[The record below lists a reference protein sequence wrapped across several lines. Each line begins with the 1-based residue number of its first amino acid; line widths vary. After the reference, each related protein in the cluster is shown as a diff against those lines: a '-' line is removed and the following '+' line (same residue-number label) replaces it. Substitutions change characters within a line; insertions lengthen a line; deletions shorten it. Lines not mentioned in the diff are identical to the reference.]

1 MLDNELYSFSN
12 HRRESKFNL
21 EELLNAFQ
29 AEFWNGSHW
38 LAKVIKSLSLLAQA
52 NENHFEIPS
61 QILDSFQVLK
71 SNLLDT
77 ASLMKNYEKICQ
89 RFKFNQSHLF
99 LRPIA
104 PSLGKPSGSD
114 VSKIKG
120 RSVPPD
126 DRTVDRFKPS
136 HYSIAINDYDE
147 DVLKNVKA
155 GIENCSLLARVWAY
169 QKLPSAGCYRHILM
183 KRCPIFQNSQILWH
197 QNSARK
203 NFIWQRKFRRCTNN
217 W

>member
-1 MLDNELYSFSN
+1 MNFIPFQIIEKNQNSILKNFFMLFRQDF
-12 HRRESKFNL
+12 K
-21 EELLNAFQ
+21 LNADWFRSSANQ
-29 AEFWNGSHW
+29 HQLEM
-38 LAKVIKSLSLLAQA
+38 LSK
-52 NENHFEIPS
+52 
-61 QILDSFQVLK
+61 ILDSFQVLK

-104 PSLGKPSGSD
+104 PSIGKPSGSD

-136 HYSIAINDYDE
+136 HYSVAINDYDE
-147 DVLKNVKA
+147 DVLKNVKS
-155 GIENCSLLARVWAY
+155 GI
-169 QKLPSAGCYRHILM
+169 
-183 KRCPIFQNSQILWH
+183 
-197 QNSARK
+197 
-203 NFIWQRKFRRCTNN
+203 
-217 W
+217 

>member
-1 MLDNELYSFSN
+1 MNSILSQVIAKSQNSILKNFFMLFRQDF
-12 HRRESKFNL
+12 K
-21 EELLNAFQ
+21 LNPDWFR
-29 AEFWNGSHW
+29 S
-38 LAKVIKSLSLLAQA
+38 SA
-52 NENHFEIPS
+52 NQHQFEMPS

-104 PSLGKPSGSD
+104 PSIGKPSGSD

-136 HYSIAINDYDE
+136 HYSVAINDYDE
-147 DVLKNVKA
+147 DVLKNVKP
-155 GIENCSLLARVWAY
+155 GILICSLIGYLE
-169 QKLPSAGCYRHILM
+169 QSAKCAI
-183 KRCPIFQNSQILWH
+183 
-197 QNSARK
+197 
-203 NFIWQRKFRRCTNN
+203 QRQ
-217 W
+217 

>member
-1 MLDNELYSFSN
+1 MPFQIIEKNRNSILKNFFMLFRKDFKLSDDWFKSSANPHQLEML
-12 HRRESKFNL
+12 SK
-21 EELLNAFQ
+21 
-29 AEFWNGSHW
+29 
-38 LAKVIKSLSLLAQA
+38 
-52 NENHFEIPS
+52 
-61 QILDSFQVLK
+61 ILDSFQVLK

-104 PSLGKPSGSD
+104 PSIGKPSGSD

-136 HYSIAINDYDE
+136 HYSVAINDYDE
-147 DVLKNVKA
+147 DVLKNVKP
-155 GIENCSLLARVWAY
+155 GI
-169 QKLPSAGCYRHILM
+169 
-183 KRCPIFQNSQILWH
+183 
-197 QNSARK
+197 
-203 NFIWQRKFRRCTNN
+203 
-217 W
+217 

>member
-1 MLDNELYSFSN
+1 MLENEFYAFSN

-21 EELLNAFQ
+21 EELLHAVQVGFQ
-29 AEFWNGSHW
+29 IEADWFRS
-38 LAKVIKSLSLLAQA
+38 SA
-52 NENHFEIPS
+52 NQHQFEMPT

-104 PSLGKPSGSD
+104 PSIGKPSGSD

-136 HYSIAINDYDE
+136 HYSVAINDYDE
-147 DVLKNVKA
+147 DVLKNVKP
-155 GIENCSLLARVWAY
+155 GI
-169 QKLPSAGCYRHILM
+169 
-183 KRCPIFQNSQILWH
+183 
-197 QNSARK
+197 
-203 NFIWQRKFRRCTNN
+203 
-217 W
+217 

>member
-1 MLDNELYSFSN
+1 MLENEFYSFSN
-12 HRRESKFNL
+12 HRKESKFNL
-21 EELLNAFQ
+21 EELLHAVQGGFQ
-29 AEFWNGSHW
+29 IEPIMKHPDWFR
-38 LAKVIKSLSLLAQA
+38 SLT
-52 NENHFEIPS
+52 NHHQFEIFS

-99 LRPIA
+99 IRPIA
-104 PSLGKPSGSD
+104 PSIGKPSGSD

-136 HYSIAINDYDE
+136 HFSVAINDYDE
-147 DVLKNVKA
+147 DVLKNVKS
-155 GIENCSLLARVWAY
+155 GIQICS
-169 QKLPSAGCYRHILM
+169 
-183 KRCPIFQNSQILWH
+183 
-197 QNSARK
+197 
-203 NFIWQRKFRRCTNN
+203 
-217 W
+217 

>member
-1 MLDNELYSFSN
+1 MLF
-12 HRRESKFNL
+12 RRDFKLKLPRKKHTDWF
-21 EELLNAFQ
+21 
-29 AEFWNGSHW
+29 
-38 LAKVIKSLSLLAQA
+38 KSLA
-52 NENHFEIPS
+52 NQHPVENPY
-61 QILDSFQVLK
+61 QILDSFQILK

-104 PSLGKPSGSD
+104 PSIGKPSGSD
-114 VSKIKG
+114 VNKIKG

-136 HYSIAINDYDE
+136 HYSVAINDYDE

-155 GIENCSLLARVWAY
+155 RI
-169 QKLPSAGCYRHILM
+169 
-183 KRCPIFQNSQILWH
+183 
-197 QNSARK
+197 
-203 NFIWQRKFRRCTNN
+203 
-217 W
+217 